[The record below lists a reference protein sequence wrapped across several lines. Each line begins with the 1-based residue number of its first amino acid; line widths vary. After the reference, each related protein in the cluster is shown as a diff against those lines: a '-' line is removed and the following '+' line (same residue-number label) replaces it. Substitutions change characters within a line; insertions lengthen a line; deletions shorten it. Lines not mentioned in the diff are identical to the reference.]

1 MPYIVYVLVLQASR
15 NFLIVVVVVILEI
28 ITSFFTFD
36 LSTLSFVFYL
46 SFLLLMDNSAPSI
59 SSIDVQN
66 ENENVLDQSTS
77 SIIRYVAATT
87 APQFNQQS
95 ARVDTHD
102 DLSQN
107 NYDHQDKQT
116 IARENQFDLDGKNTA
131 ARRKLKNFRMNAH
144 LFGITCWLNVTNT
157 VVSVWLIDYFR
168 NPKRP
173 TCLVIIGPTGTGK
186 TSFALPLLDRVCYF
200 KGRWCLNTCSDDAR
214 YLIFDDIPW
223 DEFENRSFPSKK
235 DLLSVNGAVAV
246 TDKYHLTVTI
256 NVTMPSIVLLNPV
269 DEDSLTVIPATEQEK
284 RQAEYWA
291 KRAVVYRMD
300 SDEYFFK
307 PKDPSAFSTSN
318 ATSDGQTCPH
328 LGHDNEFI
336 DDQHRWLATYARR
349 RVAAAV
355 INDGYRR
362 YS

>member
-1 MPYIVYVLVLQASR
+1 
-15 NFLIVVVVVILEI
+15 
-28 ITSFFTFD
+28 
-36 LSTLSFVFYL
+36 
-46 SFLLLMDNSAPSI
+46 MDNSAPSI

-131 ARRKLKNFRMNAH
+131 ARRKLKNSRMNAH

-157 VVSVWLIDYFR
+157 VVSTWLIDYFR

-173 TCLVIIGPTGTGK
+173 TCLVIIGPTGTGM
-186 TSFALPLLDRVCYF
+186 
-200 KGRWCLNTCSDDAR
+200 
-214 YLIFDDIPW
+214 
-223 DEFENRSFPSKK
+223 
-235 DLLSVNGAVAV
+235 V
-246 TDKYHLTVTI
+246 TDKYHPTVTI
-256 NVTMPSIVLLNPV
+256 NVTMPSIVFLNPG
-269 DEDSLTVIPATEQEK
+269 DEDFLKAIPVTEQEK

-291 KRAVVYRMD
+291 KRAVVYRMGKRD
-300 SDEYFFK
+300 KSK
-307 PKDPSAFSTSN
+307 KK
-318 ATSDGQTCPH
+318 Q
-328 LGHDNEFI
+328 
-336 DDQHRWLATYARR
+336 
-349 RVAAAV
+349 
-355 INDGYRR
+355 
-362 YS
+362 